1 MVFHPGS
8 HGINFFCRFLG
19 WLNLTADFADTMGRV
34 HHPDHNYLSRGH
46 RDKLG
51 YNHTT
56 EIHKEVAEAT
66 EGDRPGAHG
75 INFLRG
81 FLGGIGPGDATQEI
95 FASTKILMDG
105 GIMGQVFLS

>member
-1 MVFHPGS
+1 MVFH
-8 HGINFFCRFLG
+8 
-19 WLNLTADFADTMGRV
+19 
-34 HHPDHNYLSRGH
+34 
-46 RDKLG
+46 
-51 YNHTT
+51 
-56 EIHKEVAEAT
+56 
-66 EGDRPGAHG
+66 PGAHG